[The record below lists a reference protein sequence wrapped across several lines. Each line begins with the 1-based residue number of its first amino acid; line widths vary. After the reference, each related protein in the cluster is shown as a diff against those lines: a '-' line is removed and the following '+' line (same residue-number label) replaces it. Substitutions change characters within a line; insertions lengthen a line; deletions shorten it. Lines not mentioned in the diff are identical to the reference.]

1 MFYPHMNERPV
12 RQAKSL
18 TKGFL
23 QSNSCLIP
31 TELVSHKSGA
41 GACVFGRAPPTS
53 TCKGS
58 ALITD
63 LTVATDFLGTG
74 EGSQCCSGGS
84 SPPPPALS
92 PASSSP
98 TNLMHNL
105 FNHTSSPSPPVI
117 VAEIVGQSSASSRAN
132 SEKNLSHPVLARE
145 AACKPSV
152 MPSPS
157 TVEER
162 TSQRP
167 CSAPRLTSL
176 SPCSSSSSV
185 SSVKHVGNGLPIL
198 EKISIVMGSP
208 PKSLPENQTRFS
220 LGNANAIPEGNL
232 DSPIA
237 FRSPNISIPVS
248 LAPSECQVQCHRLE
262 QVHTDAVKVSVKEE
276 ITLPQRGKCA
286 NRGTRK
292 RSLRNIT
299 RRRRRTKQRP
309 GDSDS
314 DFAFGRTTGGLS
326 RGRSHAVAAFRRIKQ
341 RSTRKKANEQ
351 GTTGDPRNVLSTEA
365 AANRRYL
372 ESPFLCLCQ
381 SGSTVASLSRSVLT
395 IQSRPQ
401 LSSSLLAHNPS
412 DPIESVFEAAS
423 MPAHIIS
430 PALRGMTVT
439 GSSLTNSHASIPPCC
454 PLNVGLGF
462 VPQKTTENVDTR
474 TVFSGISYKPSV
486 QQRLRD
492 IQQSLESGSNQ
503 TVWLCAFCGED
514 NNFLSLGGLYGPYY
528 VTASEKA
535 QIIPE
540 CVAQLSISPRTPG
553 SHSPG
558 KNSRSGKKG
567 KPAGSGVITS
577 TLTRSAAAQGRSTV
591 ANMGALRL
599 VIKAPNNKT
608 VTEKVSN
615 LRPRISADGEVWVHL
630 ECALWAP
637 GTYIVGDGT
646 IGGLGE
652 ALQLSLDTICSHCD
666 KRGAILNCCSR
677 GCNLRYHYH
686 CAIAAEC
693 QLDHEQYTLLCKKH
707 LIYC

>member
-1 MFYPHMNERPV
+1 MLFLFRANEQGTTGDPRNVLSTEAAANRRYLESPFLCLCQSGGTVASLSRSVLTIQSRPQLSSSLLAHNPSDPIESV
-12 RQAKSL
+12 FEAASMPAHIISPALRGMTVTGSSL
-18 TKGFL
+18 TNSHASIPPCCPLNVGLGFVP
-23 QSNSCLIP
+23 QKT
-31 TELVSHKSGA
+31 TENVDTRT
-41 GACVFGRAPPTS
+41 VFS
-53 TCKGS
+53 
-58 ALITD
+58 
-63 LTVATDFLGTG
+63 GTG

-167 CSAPRLTSL
+167 CSAPRLASL

-208 PKSLPENQTRFS
+208 QKSLPENQTRFS
-220 LGNANAIPEGNL
+220 LGNANTIPERNL

-262 QVHTDAVKVSVKEE
+262 QVHTDAMKVTMKEE

-292 RSLRNIT
+292 RGLRNIT

-326 RGRSHAVAAFRRIKQ
+326 RG
-341 RSTRKKANEQ
+341 
-351 GTTGDPRNVLSTEA
+351 
-365 AANRRYL
+365 
-372 ESPFLCLCQ
+372 
-381 SGSTVASLSRSVLT
+381 
-395 IQSRPQ
+395 
-401 LSSSLLAHNPS
+401 
-412 DPIESVFEAAS
+412 
-423 MPAHIIS
+423 
-430 PALRGMTVT
+430 
-439 GSSLTNSHASIPPCC
+439 
-454 PLNVGLGF
+454 
-462 VPQKTTENVDTR
+462 
-474 TVFSGISYKPSV
+474 ISYKPSV

-492 IQQSLESGSNQ
+492 IQQSLESSSNQ

-599 VIKAPNNKT
+599 VIKAPNNQT
-608 VTEKVSN
+608 VTEKVSS

-652 ALQLSLDTICSHCD
+652 ALQLSLDTVSNDSFPSSLIVNE
-666 KRGAILNCCSR
+666 ILVFKSCHSI
-677 GCNLRYHYH
+677 GFP
-686 CAIAAEC
+686 EV
-693 QLDHEQYTLLCKKH
+693 LDDGSQ
-707 LIYC
+707 